1 MTQALVPYAGGSDL
15 SQYLREIS
23 QYPLLEREQETE
35 LALRY
40 RDTGDLDAA
49 RKLVLSNLR
58 FVVKVAMGYR
68 KYGLPVMELV
78 QEGNLGLMEAVRKFD
93 PTKGYRLITYAVWW
107 IRAYIQ
113 KHILDMWSIVRRGTT
128 RAQRKLFYNLRKTAN
143 EMQQQAGRDMSAD
156 ELAEALDVDTA
167 DVQAMQQM
175 MSGADV
181 SLDAQMSVGDDDEG
195 VTYMD
200 FLADSSDS
208 QETIVIAEEERGAVA
223 AVIESLHET
232 LSERDRAILDRRLLA
247 DPPATLEELSRD
259 YGISRERVRQLEDT
273 LKKKIRGMLAG
284 GPLQPD

>member
-1 MTQALVPYAGGSDL
+1 MSQALVPYAGGSDL

-23 QYPLLEREQETE
+23 QYPILDRDQETE

-40 RDTGDLDAA
+40 RETGDLEAV

-93 PTKGYRLITYAVWW
+93 PEKGYRLITYAVWW

-181 SLDAQMSVGDDDEG
+181 SLDAQVAVGDDDEG
-195 VTYMD
+195 VTYLD
-200 FLADSSDS
+200 FLADSGDS
-208 QETIVIAEEERGAVA
+208 QETVVIAEEERGKVA
-223 AVIESLHET
+223 AVIQSLHNT

-273 LKKKIRGMLAG
+273 LKKKIRGMLVG
-284 GPLQPD
+284 SVSPD

>member
-1 MTQALVPYAGGSDL
+1 MSQALVPYAGGSDL

-23 QYPLLEREQETE
+23 QYPILDRDQETE

-40 RDTGDLDAA
+40 RETGDLEAA

-93 PTKGYRLITYAVWW
+93 PEKGYRLITYAVWW

-181 SLDAQMSVGDDDEG
+181 SLDAQVAVGDDDEG
-195 VTYMD
+195 VTYLD
-200 FLADSSDS
+200 FLADSGDS
-208 QETIVIAEEERGAVA
+208 QETVVIAEEERGKVA
-223 AVIESLHET
+223 AVIQSLHNT

-273 LKKKIRGMLAG
+273 LKKKIRGMLVG
-284 GPLQPD
+284 SVSPD